1 MTKVLIRG
9 AGDLATGIGWRLHRC
24 GFQVLMTEVKQP
36 TMVRRTV
43 SFSNAVYE
51 KEMTVEGVTARLVE
65 DEEQINRAFADGVIP
80 VVVDSLASCRQAY
93 GPDVLV
99 DAILAKQNLGTRM
112 DDAPLV
118 IGVGPGFC
126 AGKDCHLVIE
136 TKRGHTLGRVIEH
149 GEAIPN
155 TGVPGDVGG
164 YTIERLIRSE
174 AEGIFNPYVQ
184 IGDLVRLGQPVAESG
199 GMEIYA
205 RMDGIVRG
213 MLYPGLWVKKG
224 MKCGDID
231 ARCEREHCFTISDK
245 ARSIAGGVLEGI
257 LYFQH
262 R

>member
-1 MTKVLIRG
+1 MTRVLIRG

-24 GFQVLMTEVKQP
+24 GFRVLMTEVKQP

-51 KEMTVEGVTARLVE
+51 KEMTVEGVTARLAE
-65 DEEQINRAFADGVIP
+65 NEEQVGQAFADGAIP
-80 VVVDSLASCRQAY
+80 VLIDPSASCRSY
-93 GPDVLV
+93 FEPEVLV
-99 DAILAKQNLGTRM
+99 DAILAKKNLGTGLG
-112 DDAPLV
+112 DAPLV
-118 IGVGPGFC
+118 IGVGPGFY
-126 AGKDCHLVIE
+126 AGRDCHLVVE
-136 TKRGHTLGRVIEH
+136 TMRGHSLGRVIEQ

-155 TGVPGDVGG
+155 TGIPGDVGG

-184 IGDLVRLGQPVAESG
+184 IGDLVKRGQPVAESG
-199 GMEIYA
+199 GMEIHA

-213 MLYPGLWVKKG
+213 MLYPGLWVNKG

>member
-65 DEEQINRAFADGVIP
+65 DEEQINQAFADGIIP
-80 VVVDSLASCRQAY
+80 VVVDPSASCRKAFE
-93 GPDVLV
+93 PDVLV
-99 DAILAKQNLGTRM
+99 DAILAKENLGTGI

-118 IGVGPGFC
+118 IGVGPGFF
-126 AGKDCHLVIE
+126 AGRDCHLVVE
-136 TKRGHTLGRVIEH
+136 TKRGHNLGRVIEH

-155 TGVPGDVGG
+155 TGIPGDVGG

-174 AEGIFNPYVQ
+174 GEGIFNPYVQ
-184 IGDLVRLGQPVAESG
+184 IGDLVKKGQPVGESG
-199 GMEIYA
+199 GMEIRA

-245 ARSIAGGVLEGI
+245 ARSIGGGVLEGI